1 MIVFQNISYQNYMA
15 KSYFINYSCFHFRT
29 FTKGRRPGIKNLR
42 PDSAPP
48 GKFDGHNR
56 SRVSGGEPHPMMA
69 YYNSPQVQRYV
80 ERRKT
85 DLGTL
90 TLIILIQIV

>member
-1 MIVFQNISYQNYMA
+1 MA
-15 KSYFINYSCFHFRT
+15 KGYVINSSCLYFRT

-48 GKFDGHNR
+48 GKFDGQNR

-80 ERRKT
+80 EARKKI
-85 DLGTL
+85 LKSL
-90 TLIILIQIV
+90 ILIILIRLP

>member
-1 MIVFQNISYQNYMA
+1 MHLSLFTEIYRDHDLRYILSKNMA
-15 KSYFINYSCFHFRT
+15 KGYVINSSCLYFRT

-48 GKFDGHNR
+48 GKFDGQNR

-69 YYNSPQVQRYV
+69 YYNSPQIQRYAST
-80 ERRKT
+80 RN
-85 DLGTL
+85 
-90 TLIILIQIV
+90 